1 MTGLYCMNPK
11 TDNLCEGQSRAIT
24 NLDLML
30 RVGMQ
35 VISLHD
41 TRGSE

>member
-1 MTGLYCMNPK
+1 MNPK
-11 TDNLCEGQSRAIT
+11 TDNLCEGQSKAIT

-30 RVGMQ
+30 WVGMQ